1 MRWPRVTRSPS
12 RTDTSSSRPAARG
25 ATDTVVSPIKLPT
38 TVSSDAMLARL
49 AVGDRKGA
57 QSAFQGL
64 LRASTR
70 DPTDLRTRLLW
81 SYIEDTTAP
90 RAAFASLR

>member
-1 MRWPRVTRSPS
+1 VDFLHGMAVWDASETAR
-12 RTDTSSSRPAARG
+12 AAVRLLDAAKRG
-25 ATDTVVSPIKLPT
+25 ELWLDPDELRDGTV
-38 TVSSDAMLARL
+38 LARL